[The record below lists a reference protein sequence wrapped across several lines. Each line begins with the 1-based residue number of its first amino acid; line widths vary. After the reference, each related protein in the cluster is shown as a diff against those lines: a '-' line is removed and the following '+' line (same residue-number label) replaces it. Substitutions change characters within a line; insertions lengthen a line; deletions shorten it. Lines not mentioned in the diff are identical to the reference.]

1 MEIPDWFNWI
11 FLGLALLQALVLVP
25 VIRRLRGPDPA
36 TRAKARLDLLETI
49 AGLLLFSGLIL
60 SLKVSGSWYWLAFSG
75 FALSGASYAVKGIQ
89 LLRARR
95 RPTA

>member
-11 FLGLALLQALVLVP
+11 FLGLALLQAFALFP
-25 VIRRLRGPDPA
+25 VIGRLRGPDPA

-49 AGLLLFSGLIL
+49 GGLLLFSGLIL
-60 SLKVSGSWYWLAFSG
+60 SLKVSESWYWLVLPS
-75 FALSGASYAVKGIQ
+75 FALSSASYAVKGIQ